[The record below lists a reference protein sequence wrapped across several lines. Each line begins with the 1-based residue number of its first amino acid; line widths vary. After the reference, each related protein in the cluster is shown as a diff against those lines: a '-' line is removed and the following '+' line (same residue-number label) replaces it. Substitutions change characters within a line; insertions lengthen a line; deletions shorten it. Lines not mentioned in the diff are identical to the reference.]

1 MRSDRM
7 VQIVPSSDTHHP
19 AGVHSSAD
27 GVRILSNSGI
37 CACRIHQRHRIRSM
51 ERVIAWHPILLY
63 FTISSAITDG
73 SAMFYIVLVGM
84 VAVTR
89 S

>member
-1 MRSDRM
+1 
-7 VQIVPSSDTHHP
+7 
-19 AGVHSSAD
+19 
-27 GVRILSNSGI
+27 
-37 CACRIHQRHRIRSM
+37 M